1 MIQEPDIKNIECRFE
16 PLGQADIRQ
25 TRLSRA
31 GRMVVRENHRSGIAL
46 KGSAKLNRQTCIRG

>member
-25 TRLSRA
+25 ARLSRA

-46 KGSAKLNRQTCIRG
+46 KGSAKLNRQTC